1 MGELEAQYRHLDSER
16 PELIKETKLTPVL
29 YQEDRGSRLIA
40 NKVEIT
46 VCDVGQKPHLTSHPS
61 DHPSPLVPKPT
72 LKLQN
77 TSSSSIKRQ
86 RSVEG
91 IQSVKSSLFLRNQAN
106 ISRSVKR
113 SKEENRSLRT
123 SRCGGIVRAES
134 NVIPVLEMM
143 ISPRSDFSRTQSL
156 RNAVIDPKNPYE
168 FSIKADHSLKLKMS
182 IDAGADVYTLSGL
195 QTDRSST
202 SRYGSI
208 ISPHRPLG
216 TPHVRL
222 TAEVP
227 KTPSEQQRVLTAG
240 GNQMLKR
247 VTALMSKKKTGRETP
262 VASMNSVGFSLA
274 KLNSEDNLIT
284 PRSYLP
290 RTATSYKTI
299 NSSENLELRT
309 ARSTSILGSLAR
321 LNVEEDT
328 EVLRGQPSRTQVSS
342 ILIPSL
348 GNLEGVGKA
357 FQQLGSFENIEGEP
371 SVADQDD
378 GGGGLSSRRRKVLV
392 KKKELGIKMM
402 ISPKK
407 FGQGHPGYFTSRP
420 KRMSEVLY

>member
-1 MGELEAQYRHLDSER
+1 MGELEAQYRHLDTER

-29 YQEDRGSRLIA
+29 YQEGRGSRLIA

-61 DHPSPLVPKPT
+61 DLVPKPA
-72 LKLQN
+72 LKRQN

-86 RSVEG
+86 RSVES
-91 IQSVKSSLFLRNQAN
+91 IQSVKSSLFLRNQA
-106 ISRSVKR
+106 ILSRSVR
-113 SKEENRSLRT
+113 RTKEENRSLRN
-123 SRCGGIVRAES
+123 SRCGGITRAES
-134 NVIPVLEMM
+134 NVTPVLDMM
-143 ISPRSDFSRTQSL
+143 ISPRSGFSRTQSL
-156 RNAVIDPKNPYE
+156 RTAIIDPRNPYD
-168 FSIKADHSLKLKMS
+168 FSIKADHRLKLKMS
-182 IDAGADVYTLSGL
+182 IDAGTAADAYTLSGL

-202 SRYGSI
+202 SRYNSF

-216 TPHVRL
+216 TPHVKL
-222 TAEVP
+222 IAEV
-227 KTPSEQQRVLTAG
+227 PSEQQRILTAG

-247 VTALMSKKKTGRETP
+247 VTAFMSKKKTGRETP
-262 VASMNSVGFSLA
+262 VSSMNSIGLSLA

-284 PRSYLP
+284 PRSCLP

-299 NSSENLELRT
+299 NSSENLELKT

-321 LNVEEDT
+321 LNVEEDS
-328 EVLRGQPSRTQVSS
+328 EVVRNQPSKTPVSS

-371 SVADQDD
+371 AANQDVA
-378 GGGGLSSRRRKVLV
+378 GGGGLSSRRKRVLV

-407 FGQGHPGYFTSRP
+407 FGNETPGYFTSRP